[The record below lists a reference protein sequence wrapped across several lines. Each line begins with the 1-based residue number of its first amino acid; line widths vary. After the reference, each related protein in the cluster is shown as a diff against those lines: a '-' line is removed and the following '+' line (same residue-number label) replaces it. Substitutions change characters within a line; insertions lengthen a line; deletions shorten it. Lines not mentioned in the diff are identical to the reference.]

1 VANIFLLNPGM
12 FARRRELLL
21 SASLFLALFA
31 IALLGARFT
40 IDHLLH
46 RDAVTTGNS
55 WAKYVANNLRDIE
68 AIAQGKSPSVESLA
82 VLEQARQVGQVY
94 RYTIYDGDGNLMIY
108 SDHRQLV
115 GYANGKLGIH
125 NETAARAMAT
135 GTPASAVKEGGFYH
149 PAYYAEAYLP
159 IEHNGRRIA
168 VIGTNVDQTEKRQ
181 HYQALFVY
189 SALSIGFFTAFAFGV
204 PAYAWY
210 RRSKE
215 KQKADEHIQFLA
227 RHDLQTQLPNRKY
240 FFESLS
246 MMLSNLP
253 ASGTGIALH
262 CIDLDR
268 LKDVNNAYGREAG
281 DAVVRKVAERLR
293 FIARS
298 TDMAACFGSN
308 SFAILQTQVTS
319 TEAAEALARRILDEI
334 SGPCTFEGKHI
345 SVSASVGTAVAPLH
359 GNDITRLVKCAE
371 LALDRAKSD
380 GRNCA
385 RVFKPD
391 MAVRLAE
398 PMEVEEAIREAIAHE
413 SFELFFQPLVCLR
426 KDRLVGFE
434 ALLRLP
440 DGKGGFV
447 PPNIFIPLAEEMG
460 LIDVIGR
467 WTMRRGCRIAA
478 LWPENL
484 RLSVNLSP
492 AQFLGS
498 HVFNMVE
505 WALKDGGLAPN
516 RLALEV
522 TESMLLSDA
531 DAVLKE
537 LSRLKQLGVRIVMD
551 DFGTGYS
558 SLQYLWRFP
567 FDAIKI
573 DRSFIDALG
582 SKKHNMEQIVS
593 TIVALGHTL
602 KLKVTAEGVENEDQR
617 NFLRSVDCDHV
628 QGFLFGKPM
637 PESEL
642 AAAIMADYCKSL
654 PQNVVQLPV
663 KEFPQPQKRRTRSL
677 RG

>member
-1 VANIFLLNPGM
+1 M

-21 SASLFLALFA
+21 SASLFLALCA

-46 RDAVTTGNS
+46 RDAVLTGHS
-55 WAKYVANNLRDIE
+55 WSKYVANNLSDLE
-68 AIAQGKSPSVESLA
+68 TIAQGKSPSAQSLA
-82 VLEQARQVGQVY
+82 VLEQARQVGNVY

-115 GYANGKLGIH
+115 GYSDGKLGLY
-125 NETAARAMAT
+125 NATAARAMAT
-135 GTPASAVKEGGFYH
+135 GDPAAAVKEGGFYH
-149 PAYYAEAYLP
+149 PAYYAEAFLP
-159 IEHNGRRIA
+159 VEINGRRVA
-168 VIGTNVDQTEKRQ
+168 VIGTYVDQTEKRQ

-189 SALSIGFFTAFAFGV
+189 SALSIGLFTAFAFGV
-204 PAYAWY
+204 PACAWY
-210 RRSKE
+210 RRSQE
-215 KQKADEHIQFLA
+215 KQKAEEHIQFLA

-240 FFESLS
+240 FFETLG
-246 MMLSNLP
+246 MMLSKLP
-253 ASGTGIALH
+253 AGGTGIALH
-262 CIDLDR
+262 CVDLDR
-268 LKDVNNAYGREAG
+268 LKDINNSYGREAG
-281 DAVVRKVAERLR
+281 DHVIRKMAERLR

-298 TDMAACFGSN
+298 TDMAACFGSD

-319 TEAAEALARRILDEI
+319 AEAAEALARRILDEI
-334 SGPCTFEGKHI
+334 SGPCSFEGKQI
-345 SVSASVGTAVAPLH
+345 AVSGSVGTSLAPAH

-385 RVFKPD
+385 RMFAPD
-391 MAVRLAE
+391 MAVKLAE
-398 PMEVEEAIREAIAHE
+398 RMHVEEAIRAAIAHE
-413 SFELFFQPLVCLR
+413 SFELYFQPLVCLR

-447 PPNIFIPLAEEMG
+447 PPNVFIPLAEEMG

-467 WTMRRGCRIAA
+467 WTMRRGCKIAS

-498 HVFNMVE
+498 HVYNMVE

-522 TESMLLSDA
+522 TENMLLSDA
-531 DAVLKE
+531 DTVLAE
-537 LSRLKQLGVRIVMD
+537 LGRLKKLGVRIVMD

-582 SKKHNMEQIVS
+582 SKKHNMEKIVS

-602 KLKVTAEGVENEDQR
+602 KLKVTAEGVENTEQR
-617 NFLRSVDCDHV
+617 DFLRSVDCDHV

-637 PESEL
+637 PETEL

-663 KEFPQPQKRRTRSL
+663 KEVPKPAARARSL